1 MNELVIIQQKEA
13 ITTSLKVAEA
23 FDKRHDHVIRDIEK
37 LISELNAKPR
47 KQGTLPKFGECYYFN
62 SKNVKQKMYKL
73 NRQAFTL
80 LAMGYTGTKA
90 LKFKLL
96 YMQAFDEMESQ
107 IKAMLNSDVYKQALE
122 KKRQQ
127 YKKQGY
133 SDKWIEE
140 CLESIEIRN
149 ELEAEW
155 RKRGITEQKQF
166 SQLTSII
173 SKETFGITP
182 TEHKKIKNLKSQN
195 LRDHM
200 TRTELALAKLGEVA
214 TIDIA
219 QVQDAQGFDENKEAA
234 QKGGKIA
241 GDARISLEKE
251 LGKTI
256 ISTENFLPEN
266 RTKYLNIKK

>member
-1 MNELVIIQQKEA
+1 MTELVTIQQKEA

-37 LISELNAKPR
+37 LIIELNAKPR
-47 KQGTLPKFGECYYFN
+47 HQSALPKFGESYYFN
-62 SKNVKQKMYKL
+62 AQNKKQKMYKL

-80 LAMGYTGTKA
+80 LAMGYTGEKA
-90 LKFKLL
+90 LDFKLA
-96 YMQAFDEMESQ
+96 YMQAFDEMEIQ
-107 IKAMLNSDVYKQALE
+107 IKTMLNSDAYQQALE

-127 YKKQGY
+127 CKKQGY

-140 CLESIEIRN
+140 RLESIEIRN

-166 SQLTSII
+166 SQLTFII

-182 TEHKKIKNLKSQN
+182 TEHKKVKNLKSQN

-219 QVQDAQGFDENKEAA
+219 QVQDAQGFTENKDAA

-256 ISTENFLPEN
+256 ISSENFLPEN
-266 RTKYLNIKK
+266 RVKYLNNK